1 MTGSRL
7 HRDFCLPTCLNAGE
21 RCVHFRKRA
30 FDACLQ
36 SESARGGHHSVALPL
51 EKREAQFF
59 FQLSYALAD
68 GAVRHVQF
76 ARRLGVAAVAAGHLE
91 YPQGLQ

>member
-1 MTGSRL
+1 M
-7 HRDFCLPTCLNAGE
+7 LPSAAFNSEKALLTPACSLSPLE
-21 RCVHFRKRA
+21 R
-30 FDACLQ
+30 
-36 SESARGGHHSVALPL
+36 GHHPVALPL

-59 FQLSYALAD
+59 FQLPDALAH

-91 YPQGLQ
+91 HPQGFQRR